1 MMPGELQNYYE
12 SVFKNRSERGMN
24 MTIIFGILFLLT
36 ATKEP
41 ISIETMAEKLQTST
55 EEIETWLDPIIDFV
69 IPTPMG
75 YLLFHKTLG
84 EFLKLKYPTPYL
96 MTIKKS
102 GWEFRG
108 ERDYIKRNLATF

>member
-12 SVFKNRSERGMN
+12 SVFKALTERGLN

-36 ATKEP
+36 GSKRAVSLK
-41 ISIETMAEKLQTST
+41 TMSEILGKTV
-55 EEIETWLDPIIDFV
+55 EEIETSMQYVIDFV
-69 IPTPMG
+69 VPEEEG
-75 YLLFHKTLG
+75 FVLYHSTLG

-96 MTIKKS
+96 NTLKKS
-102 GWEFRG
+102 GWGFTA